1 MLKHLVTFFYP
12 KSKDFHYQ
20 ESSEVVK
27 AKVNSVLNRK
37 FSIWDTTD
45 ITGRFTS
52 EDTFVIF
59 LSGRRPPSSGLSCK
73 IIQQEDGTTIIRTK
87 AGPGMEYFFFF
98 LSLIGG
104 IAYMYNAFQ
113 KESGSFYLLSIACMV
128 LGPILSI
135 GYSNVSIG
143 AINERY
149 WLYIH
154 KELAKGE

>member
-27 AKVNSVLNRK
+27 AKVNGVLERNY
-37 FSIWDTTD
+37 SIWDTTD
-45 ITGRFTS
+45 IRGRFTS
-52 EDTFVIF
+52 EDIF
-59 LSGRRPPSSGLSCK
+59 EVYLSSERPFTSTLSCK

-87 AGPGMEYFFFF
+87 AGPGMEYLFFF
-98 LSLIGG
+98 LSLIVG